1 MDEKINEEQLS
12 QVKTENEVSSVE
24 NQPAVDEIVL
34 EKSEEEKEI
43 GKSVKYD
50 ADEIQ
55 VLEGLEPVRKRP
67 GMYIGSTDT
76 HGLHHLVTEVVDN
89 SIDEALAGYC
99 THIEVVLN
107 NDGSCSVI
115 DNGRG
120 IPTGIIA
127 KEGKSA
133 VEVVLT
139 KLHAGGKFGGEGYKI
154 SGGLHGVGV
163 SCVNALS
170 KYMRADVYQNGQHYK
185 IEFSRGKTITPLQVL
200 EKTDRRGTT
209 ITFLPD
215 DEIFE
220 TVVFNYEVMKNR
232 FREIAFLNKGLVIS
246 LEDKRAGQERKEVF
260 EFKGGIVEF
269 VDYMNVNRETLLSA
283 PVYFNKFNR
292 NNEGTLDNEIEVCFQ
307 FNEGYAEIINAYANN
322 INTEEG
328 GTHVDGFKSGLT
340 KVINDYAVKN
350 KIIKE
355 NEKLSG
361 EDCREGIT
369 AVISVKLKN
378 PQFEGQTKT
387 KLGNSEMRNIVYKAM
402 IEEFGDYLEQHPVEA
417 KNLIMKS
424 ITAQRA
430 RDAARNARELT
441 RRKSVLENTTLPGK
455 LADCRE
461 KDRRLCEIYIVEGD
475 SAGGTA
481 KTGRNSL
488 FQAVLP
494 LRGKILN
501 VEKARLNR
509 ILQSD
514 TIKAMITAFG
524 CGIGDEFDES
534 KLRYDKIICMSDA
547 DVDGAHIR
555 ILLLT
560 FFFRFMRPLIEHGH
574 VYAAKPPLYKV
585 VKNKKEE
592 FYFYSDEELES
603 WYEVNG
609 RKGCD
614 QQRYKGLGEM
624 NATQLWETTMD
635 PEHRILIQLTMEDA
649 IEAEKYFNE
658 LMGED
663 SELRR
668 QFIEANASRK
678 SVEDL
683 DV

>member
-1 MDEKINEEQLS
+1 MNENLTDENQTLTEEQELS
-12 QVKTENEVSSVE
+12 
-24 NQPAVDEIVL
+24 
-34 EKSEEEKEI
+34 KSN
-43 GKSVKYD
+43 KYD
-50 ADEIQ
+50 ASDIQ

-67 GMYIGSTDT
+67 GMYIGSTDE

-99 THIEVVLN
+99 TEINVVIN
-107 NDGSCSVI
+107 FDGSCSVI

-120 IPTGIIA
+120 IPTGIIP
-127 KEGKSA
+127 KENKSA

-170 KYMRADVYQNGQHYK
+170 KYMKADVYQNGKHHK
-185 IEFSRGKTITPLQVL
+185 IEFSRGKVITPLEVVGSTN
-200 EKTDRRGTT
+200 KRGTT

-220 TVVFNYEVMKNR
+220 TVEFNYDTMKNR
-232 FREIAFLNKGLVIS
+232 FREIAFLNKGLVIT
-246 LEDKRAGQERKEVF
+246 LEDKREGQERKDSF
-260 EFKGGIVEF
+260 EFKGGIIEF
-269 VDYMNVNRETLLSA
+269 VDYLNQNREIIL
-283 PVYFNKFNR
+283 PEPIYFNKFNH
-292 NNEGTLDNEIEVCFQ
+292 NEKGEVENEIEVCFQ
-307 FNEGYAEIINAYANN
+307 FNEGYSEIINAYANN

-328 GTHVDGFKSGLT
+328 GTHLDGFKSGLT
-340 KVINDYAVKN
+340 KVINDYAINN

-369 AVISVKLKN
+369 AVISVKLRN

-402 IEEFGDYLEQHPVEA
+402 IEEFGDYLERHPAEA

-455 LADCRE
+455 LADCSE
-461 KDRRLCEIYIVEGD
+461 KDRRFCEIYIVEGD

-481 KTGRNSL
+481 KTGRDRR
-488 FQAVLP
+488 FQAILP

-501 VEKARLNR
+501 VEKARLNK
-509 ILQSD
+509 ILENNE
-514 TIKAMITAFG
+514 IKSMITAFG
-524 CGIGDEFDES
+524 CGIGDDFNED
-534 KLRYDKIICMSDA
+534 KLRYDKIICMTDA
-547 DVDGAHIR
+547 DVDGSHIR

-585 VKNKKEE
+585 TRNKKEI
-592 FYFYSDEELES
+592 FYFYSDEELEL
-603 WYEVNG
+603 WYQANG

-624 NATQLWETTMD
+624 DADQLWETTMD
-635 PEHRILIQLTMEDA
+635 PERRILIQLTMEDA
-649 IEAEKYFNE
+649 IEAEKYFND

-668 QFIEANASRK
+668 QFIEANPRN
-678 SVEDL
+678 VTDL